1 MDEKST
7 PSSHL
12 VTKVCEMINQDLKS
26 LRVSSSSKKVMDT
39 KETSLAVFPGSFNPP
54 TKVHVDIVKR
64 VLEMKDVEALWVDMT
79 VHRTKK
85 TRIAEVLSHRTKMAK
100 LAVRD
105 VENAGVTTLMSQL
118 GDDGWGPDYFRIL
131 QEVSGG
137 YPVTWIMGSDVVR
150 DMKYWREKARECIL
164 MCRKIVVFTRSH
176 DEKEIRDMI
185 RDVMRRTSVEKDG
198 EEEEDKTT
206 QVSVMMLSKG
216 CETISST
223 KTRSHLI
230 ELSKKT
236 KLSSLLHGKI
246 ASNEEEKGT
255 SDDLI
260 RHINELRR
268 TTPESVLTYIADHPD
283 LVCFYENMYHGAAR
297 RSEEDDGAPSS
308 KEDGTNTCCSSNDD
322 TTSKKSLSV
331 G

>member
-85 TRIAEVLSHRTKMAK
+85 TRIAEVLSHRTKMTRS
-100 LAVRD
+100 AVRD

-137 YPVTWIMGSDVVR
+137 YPVTWVMGSDVVR

-185 RDVMRRTSVEKDG
+185 RDVTRKDG
-198 EEEEDKTT
+198 EEDKTT
-206 QVSVMMLSKG
+206 QVTVMMLSKA

-236 KLSSLLHGKI
+236 KLSSLLLGKI
-246 ASNEEEKGT
+246 VSNEEEKGT
-255 SDDLI
+255 PDDLM
-260 RHINELRR
+260 RHLNELRR

-283 LVCFYENMYHGAAR
+283 LVCFYENMH
-297 RSEEDDGAPSS
+297 RSKEDDGARTSS
-308 KEDGTNTCCSSNDD
+308 KEDGSTSCSSNND
-322 TTSKKSLSV
+322 TTSIKSLSA

>member
-1 MDEKST
+1 MDEKSI

-12 VTKVCEMINQDLKS
+12 VTKVCEMINQDLKG
-26 LRVSSSSKKVMDT
+26 LREISSSKKRTDE

-85 TRIAEVLSHRTKMAK
+85 TRIAEVLSHRTKMAR

-137 YPVTWIMGSDVVR
+137 YPVTWVMGSDVVR

-185 RDVMRRTSVEKDG
+185 RDVMRKDG
-198 EEEEDKTT
+198 EEDKTT
-206 QVSVMMLSKG
+206 QVTVMMLSKA

-236 KLSSLLHGKI
+236 KLSSLLLGKI
-246 ASNEEEKGT
+246 VSNEEEKGT
-255 SDDLI
+255 PDDLM
-260 RHINELRR
+260 RHLNELRR

-283 LVCFYENMYHGAAR
+283 LVCFYENMHRGAR
-297 RSEEDDGAPSS
+297 S
-308 KEDGTNTCCSSNDD
+308 KEDGTTSSSSNND
-322 TTSKKSLSV
+322 TTSIKSLSA

>member
-1 MDEKST
+1 MDENSI

-12 VTKVCEMINQDLKS
+12 VTKVCEMINQDLKG
-26 LRVSSSSKKVMDT
+26 LREKVSSSKKTRKGDAA
-39 KETSLAVFPGSFNPP
+39 KLLGSFNPP

-64 VLEMKDVEALWVDMT
+64 VLEMKDVEDLWFDMT

-85 TRIAEVLSHRTKMAK
+85 TRIAEVLSHRTKMTRS
-100 LAVRD
+100 AVRD

-137 YPVTWIMGSDVVR
+137 YPVTWVMGSDVVR

-185 RDVMRRTSVEKDG
+185 RDVMRKDG
-198 EEEEDKTT
+198 EEDKTT
-206 QVSVMMLSKG
+206 QVTVMMLSKA

-236 KLSSLLHGKI
+236 KLSSLLLGKI
-246 ASNEEEKGT
+246 VSNEEEKGT
-255 SDDLI
+255 RMISCVI
-260 RHINELRR
+260 SMRYVVRHRNL
-268 TTPESVLTYIADHPD
+268 
-283 LVCFYENMYHGAAR
+283 F
-297 RSEEDDGAPSS
+297 
-308 KEDGTNTCCSSNDD
+308 
-322 TTSKKSLSV
+322 
-331 G
+331 